1 MGVIELE
8 RTRGV
13 SLWRQIEQILESEVL
28 SGTFGP
34 GQRLPTECELA
45 ARFDVNRHTVRRS
58 LASLQEKG
66 VLRIE
71 QGRGIFVREPV
82 VDYAVTTRTR
92 FSENLQRQSRV
103 PGGTLLGSSEITA
116 DTTVAEALN
125 LVMGEAVVLVQT
137 LGMADGQPIL
147 ASNHYFSK
155 ARCAGIADAYRETG
169 SITQALKACGI
180 DEYWRKW
187 TRITARLP
195 NGADAQHLK
204 IERNRPILVT
214 ESVNV
219 DMDGRPVEYGVT
231 RFSGDWVQLTVEPE
245 RLSDTRGTR

>member
-1 MGVIELE
+1 MGVGELE

-13 SLWRQIEQILESEVL
+13 SLWRQIEQVLESEVL

-66 VLRIE
+66 LLRIE

-82 VDYAVTTRTR
+82 VEYTVSERTR
-92 FSENLQRQSRV
+92 FSEILQRQSRV
-103 PGGTLLGSSEITA
+103 PGGTLIAASEPAAEAGI
-116 DTTVAEALN
+116 AEALG
-125 LVMGEAVVLVQT
+125 LATGEAVVLLQT
-137 LGMADGQPIL
+137 LGMADGQPIMV
-147 ASNHYFSK
+147 SNHYFPK
-155 ARCAGIADAYRETG
+155 ARCPGIAEAYRETR
-169 SITQALKACGI
+169 SVTQALKRCGI
-180 DEYWRKW
+180 AEYWRKS

-195 NGADAQHLK
+195 SGADAQHLK

-214 ESVNV
+214 EAVNV
-219 DMDGRPVEYGVT
+219 DHAGTPIEYGLS
-231 RFSGDWVQLTVEPE
+231 RFSGDWVQLVVEPE
-245 RLSDTRGTR
+245 LPIGR